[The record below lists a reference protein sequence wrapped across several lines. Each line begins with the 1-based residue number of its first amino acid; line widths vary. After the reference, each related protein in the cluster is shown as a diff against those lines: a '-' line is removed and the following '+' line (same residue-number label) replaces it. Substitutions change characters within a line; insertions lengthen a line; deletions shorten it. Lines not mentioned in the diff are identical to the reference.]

1 MKRRTIPTLV
11 AVALFAL
18 ACVSA
23 AAICDKSEQSNSN
36 DWSIN
41 CSTFVDSHYK
51 HTLAVGTSSTT
62 VDFKTTS
69 VCANN
74 GDGGGLA
81 GSVLIGSNPNYVCP
95 TDAGTADWAQSG
107 SNTWKFSQTLDYGY
121 IDNFDL
127 HCRTATDT
135 MWTASIDCPAASYTS
150 SNDCTTAGYYWDGGT
165 NDCYGVGDAGYC
177 GGDGSGGCISGFTLL
192 GNGTCGRSD
201 SFISSCTRNGGDYDP
216 EFCQCAGCGTCGG
229 SPILVDVNG
238 DGFAMTDRD
247 GGVMFDLHGYGTRY
261 QFSWTAPGSD
271 DAWLA
276 LDRDG
281 NGVID
286 SGRELFG
293 DNTPQPASDAPNG
306 FLALALFDTPQY
318 GGNSDGVIDK
328 QDAIFKDLRLWQD
341 ANHDG
346 VSQPEELHALPELG
360 VESIALD
367 YKESKKTD
375 QYGNQ
380 FRYRAKVWDA
390 KHAEVGR
397 WAWDVFLVGAD
408 SQ

>member
-1 MKRRTIPTLV
+1 M
-11 AVALFAL
+11 
-18 ACVSA
+18 
-23 AAICDKSEQSNSN
+23 
-36 DWSIN
+36 
-41 CSTFVDSHYK
+41 
-51 HTLAVGTSSTT
+51 
-62 VDFKTTS
+62 
-69 VCANN
+69 
-74 GDGGGLA
+74 
-81 GSVLIGSNPNYVCP
+81 CP
-95 TDAGTADWAQSG
+95 TDAGTAGWAQSG

-192 GNGTCGRSD
+192 GNGTCGRSN
-201 SFISSCTRNGGDYDP
+201 SFISSCTRSGGDYDP
-216 EFCQCAGCGTCGG
+216 DFCQCDGCGTCGG

-238 DGFAMTDRD
+238 DGFAMTDRG

-306 FLALALFDTPQY
+306 FLALAVFDTPQY

-346 VSQPEELHALPELG
+346 VSQPQELHALPELG

-397 WAWDVFLVGAD
+397 WAWDVFLVGSD
-408 SQ
+408 PQ